1 MTREEFQ
8 EIKGL
13 ITEVELKVMV
23 FGRISQLHDGCD
35 NKGKFQDRLD
45 IAHNEWGKASNK
57 LHNFIESLVE

>member
-8 EIKGL
+8 ELKGL

-35 NKGKFQDRLD
+35 NKDKFKDRLD
-45 IAHNEWGKASNK
+45 TAHNEWGKASNNLYDYMK
-57 LHNFIESLVE
+57 GLVK